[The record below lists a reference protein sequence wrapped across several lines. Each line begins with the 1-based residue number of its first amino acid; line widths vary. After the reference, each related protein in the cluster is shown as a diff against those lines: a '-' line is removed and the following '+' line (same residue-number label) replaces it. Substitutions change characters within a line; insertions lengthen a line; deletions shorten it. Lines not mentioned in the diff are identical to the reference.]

1 MRNRKRSRRLMGSA
15 GSILSIGSSGSIL
28 SIGSAGSILSIGS
41 AGSILSIG
49 SAGSLASVLSVG
61 SFASAGSV
69 LSGLSRWSVL
79 AWRSRGQLNVPWP
92 GLSRRAKALPP
103 STPGGGPARDC
114 GHMWPGA
121 PGTGRRELSRPR
133 TAGCRRPG

>member
-1 MRNRKRSRRLMGSA
+1 VPGCVPADQAKDTSCAHAATAPAAVWQAAYARALAAGQNGAMGNGNRARPRTGSA

-28 SIGSAGSILSIGS
+28 SIGSTGSILSIGS

-69 LSGLSRWSVL
+69 LSGLSCWSVL
-79 AWRSRGQLNVPWP
+79 AWRSRGPV
-92 GLSRRAKALPP
+92 
-103 STPGGGPARDC
+103 
-114 GHMWPGA
+114 
-121 PGTGRRELSRPR
+121 
-133 TAGCRRPG
+133 